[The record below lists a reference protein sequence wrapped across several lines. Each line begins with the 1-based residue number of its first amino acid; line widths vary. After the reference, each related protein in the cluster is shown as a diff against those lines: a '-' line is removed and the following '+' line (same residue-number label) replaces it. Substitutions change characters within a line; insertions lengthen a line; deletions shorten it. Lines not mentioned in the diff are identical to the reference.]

1 VQNRA
6 IHAQAAWRLPNKP
19 NILLMLLAE
28 QLVGEARERR
38 ARAMASRERTV
49 TSIAAASFLAAAGAW
64 AFLIPDERHTATLV
78 TVAIVL
84 GYALIVR
91 VRFEYSGLYATP
103 EQLAYVPLLLLGPL
117 PYVPLLFA
125 AAGALSMLPDT
136 RDGTWH
142 RDKWLGN
149 FADSWAIFPGVI
161 AITVLAP
168 GPVSLEHAELYLLV
182 ALAHFAGDLGWTLV
196 RNALHDRVPAGE
208 IIRTYVGG
216 TSWVDAILTPTG
228 FVIALQ
234 AAREPLCLLAIPPLA
249 WLMQLFSEDR
259 AERYSKSLELQRAY
273 RGTVMLL
280 SEVVEYDDP
289 YTAHHSRSIVELVD
303 GVAKELELPE
313 AEHHNLEFAALL
325 HDVGKIAIPKEIL
338 NKPGPLNDDEF
349 EVMKTHT
356 IEGQFML
363 DRVGGRLGEV
373 GEIVRSCHERYDG
386 NGYPDG
392 LKGDQIPL
400 AARIIFVCD
409 AFSAMTQD
417 RVYRKR
423 MSDKEALTELAANA
437 GGQFDPDVAAALI
450 KVIQEREPELAAVE
464 QLRPVVQAAS
474 ALHRRVGAGAV

>member
-1 VQNRA
+1 
-6 IHAQAAWRLPNKP
+6 
-19 NILLMLLAE
+19 MLLAE

-38 ARAMASRERTV
+38 ARAMASRERVV
-49 TSIAAASFLAAAGAW
+49 TSAAAALFLGVAVAW
-64 AFLIPDERHTATLV
+64 AFLVPDERHTHPLV
-78 TVAIVL
+78 TLTLVL
-84 GYALIVR
+84 GYALIIR

-117 PYVPLLFA
+117 PLIPLLFA
-125 AAGALSMLPDT
+125 GAGALSMLPDT
-136 RDGTWH
+136 REGAWH

-149 FADSWAIFPGVI
+149 FSDSWAIFPGVI
-161 AITVLAP
+161 ALALLAP
-168 GPVSLEHAELYLLV
+168 GPVSLDHAELYLAV
-182 ALAHFAGDLGWTLV
+182 AAAHFIGDLAWSLI
-196 RNALHDRVPAGE
+196 RNALLDEMSAWEMVRAFL
-208 IIRTYVGG
+208 GG
-216 TSWVDAILTPTG
+216 TSWVDVILTPTG

-234 AAREPLCLLAIPPLA
+234 AAEEPLCLLAIPPLA

-259 AERYSKSLELQRAY
+259 MERYSASLELQRAY

-303 GVAKELELPE
+303 AVATELGLPE
-313 AEHHNLEFAALL
+313 GEHQRLEFAALL
-325 HDVGKIAIPKEIL
+325 HDVGKIAIPKDIL
-338 NKPGPLNDDEF
+338 NKPGPLDNDEF
-349 EVMKTHT
+349 ELMKTHT

-386 NGYPDG
+386 KGYPDG
-392 LKGDQIPL
+392 LAGDDIPL
-400 AARIIFVCD
+400 SARIIFVCD

-423 MSDKEALTELAANA
+423 MSDEEALAELARNA

-450 KVIQEREPELAAVE
+450 KVIEEREPGIAAVE
-464 QLRPVVQAAS
+464 ELRPVVHAAS
-474 ALHRRVGAGAV
+474 ALHRHVGAGVA